1 MFLDKVYSVH
11 LHILIKHE
19 CLKNLLQT
27 KETLQKMHSFL
38 FRELQLITGLIK
50 TQGLLL

>member
-11 LHILIKHE
+11 LHIVIKHE

-27 KETLQKMHSFL
+27 KQTLQKIHSFL
-38 FRELQLITGLIK
+38 FRELQLIAGLLK